1 MPQLCRETAA
11 GSTVLN
17 NAKGL
22 LRVLALVSA
31 SLPANKVSPRH
42 CLCALSSSGTGWKDV
57 FPRRWLCHKETMQ
70 EAFQFHECFPSLL
83 PSSPFISGDFSG
95 KTVRIQRCYSGRKA
109 AFRLHDSKTILVGK
123 GKITRHTPEVFSC
136 PILPC

>member
-1 MPQLCRETAA
+1 MLQLCRESAV

-31 SLPANKVSPRH
+31 SLPANKVSHPH
-42 CLCALSSSGTGWKDV
+42 CLCALRSSGMGWKDV
-57 FPRRWLCHKETMQ
+57 FLRGWLCHKETVQ
-70 EAFQFHECFPSLL
+70 EVFHFHQFFPFLF

-95 KTVRIQRCYSGRKA
+95 KVAHSQGCYSRKKA
-109 AFRLHDSKTILVGK
+109 AFCLHYSETILVEK
-123 GKITRHTPEVFSC
+123 GKITRHTLEVFSH
-136 PILPC
+136 PILLC